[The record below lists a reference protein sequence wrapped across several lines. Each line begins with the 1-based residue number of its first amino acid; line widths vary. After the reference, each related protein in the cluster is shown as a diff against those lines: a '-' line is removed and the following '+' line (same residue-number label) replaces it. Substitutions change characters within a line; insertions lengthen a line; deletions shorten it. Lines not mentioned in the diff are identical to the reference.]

1 MIHSN
6 ASVRKAFV
14 PVVFA
19 GFQLLLA
26 TASGVHAQTDCQTE
40 LGTSSGFTTL
50 GNGGSTSQTAGV
62 VEWDG
67 EVLKLGTNTSGV
79 LTINASNA
87 SGSRSRGSLYTQ
99 GSSTPHPLVNRA
111 NIGTSQRDLKV
122 VVPAG
127 HHCIEL
133 SPGPGASGDITLTAS
148 FVDSCHLGTPDDH
161 GDSFLCATAIT
172 VGGSSASGEIT
183 STGSVDDVDIFVFTL
198 SSSATVTIASTG
210 GEYVGGS
217 LYDGSGTLITSDNT
231 GWSATNFS
239 ISQSLSA
246 GTYYVEVTG
255 PDAATYGLSVTS
267 P

>member
-1 MIHSN
+1 VIHSN
-6 ASVRKAFV
+6 ASFGKAFA
-14 PVVFA
+14 PVFFVSFLS
-19 GFQLLLA
+19 LLT
-26 TASGVHAQTDCQTE
+26 TAPSVHAQTDCQTE
-40 LGTSSGFTTL
+40 LGTSSGFTNL
-50 GNGGSTSQTAGV
+50 GNGDTATQTAGV

-79 LTINASNA
+79 LTINAS
-87 SGSRSRGSLYTQ
+87 GSRARGSLFTQ

-111 NIGTSQRDLKV
+111 NIGTNQRDLTV

-133 SPGPGASGDITLTAS
+133 HPGPGASGDITLTAS

-161 GDSFLCATAIT
+161 GDSFLCATPIT

-183 STGSVDDVDIFVFTL
+183 SSGSVDDVDMFVFTL
-198 SSSATVTIASTG
+198 SSSASVTIASTG
-210 GEYVGGS
+210 GDYVGGS
-217 LYDGSGTLITSDNT
+217 LYDGSGALITSDNT
-231 GWSATNFS
+231 GWSSANFS

-255 PDAATYGLSVTS
+255 PNSATYGLSVTS

>member
-1 MIHSN
+1 VLYSYP
-6 ASVRKAFV
+6 SVRKAWV
-14 PVVFA
+14 PAVFA
-19 GFQLLLA
+19 GVLMLVA
-26 TASGVHAQTDCQTE
+26 SASGVLAQSTDCQTE

-79 LTINASNA
+79 LTINAS
-87 SGSRSRGSLYTQ
+87 GSRSRGSLYTQ

-133 SPGPGASGDITLTAS
+133 TPGPGASGDITLTVS

-161 GDSFLCATAIT
+161 GDSFLCATPIT

-183 STGSVDDVDIFVFTL
+183 STSSVDDVDMFVLTL
-198 SSSATVTIASTG
+198 TSSATVTIASSG
-210 GEYVGGS
+210 GGYVGGS
-217 LYDGSGTLITSDNT
+217 LYDGSGSLITSDNT
-231 GWSATNFS
+231 GWSAANFS
-239 ISQSLSA
+239 ITQSLSA
-246 GTYYVEVTG
+246 GTYYIEVTG
-255 PDAATYGLSVTS
+255 PDSATYGLSVTS
-267 P
+267 GP

>member
-1 MIHSN
+1 VIYSN
-6 ASVRKAFV
+6 ASIRKAFV

-19 GFQLLLA
+19 GFQMLLA
-26 TASGVHAQTDCQTE
+26 SASGVHAQTDCQTE
-40 LGTSSGFTTL
+40 LGTSSGFTNL
-50 GNGGSTSQTAGV
+50 GNGGSTWQTAGV

-79 LTINASNA
+79 LTINAS
-87 SGSRSRGSLYTQ
+87 GSRSRASLYTQ
-99 GSSTPHPLVNRA
+99 GSSSPHPLVNRA
-111 NIGTSQRDLKV
+111 NIGTNQRDLKV

-133 SPGPGASGDITLTAS
+133 TPGPGASGDITLTAS

-161 GDSFLCATAIT
+161 GDSFLCATPVT
-172 VGGSSASGEIT
+172 VGGSSPSGEIT
-183 STGSVDDVDIFVFTL
+183 SSSVDDVDMFVFTL

-217 LYDGSGTLITSDNT
+217 LYDGSGSLITSDNT
-231 GWSATNFS
+231 GWSSANFS
-239 ISQSLSA
+239 ITRSLSA

-255 PDAATYGLSVTS
+255 ADASSYGLSVTS